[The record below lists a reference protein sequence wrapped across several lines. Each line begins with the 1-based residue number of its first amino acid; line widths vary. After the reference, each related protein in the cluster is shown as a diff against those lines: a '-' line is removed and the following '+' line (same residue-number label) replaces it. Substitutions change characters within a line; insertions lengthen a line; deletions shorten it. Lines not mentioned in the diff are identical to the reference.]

1 MSLTNKTQVEQKVA
15 AILRKMLSIEDDIV
29 LDVNADLVQQIGLDS
44 IEAFDAVATLHEIIG
59 EAIPNT
65 FNPKISNSIGLLS
78 EYVIQQFGEAGVA
91 KLLTVNVDELDLSLS
106 DDEL

>member
-1 MSLTNKTQVEQKVA
+1 MTQVEQKVA

-78 EYVIQQFGEAGVA
+78 EYVTQQFGQAGVD
-91 KLLTVNVDELDLSLS
+91 KLLAVNVDELDLSLS